1 MAAVNKGKVRNVTPV
16 AYEFNV
22 RARLSED
29 ITGAGV
35 QLVYTG
41 VIADGVPV
49 MSKAPIAGITEAHG
63 ISLEKGSAGDV
74 IDVGISGELDG
85 FTGMTAG
92 AAIYP
97 STATAGEMDTTAIAN
112 AVVRVRAH
120 SATRIRFHYV

>member
-1 MAAVNKGKVRNVTPV
+1 MALVAESKVRNVTPV
-16 AYEFNV
+16 AYEFNI

-29 ITGAGV
+29 ISGAGT

-41 VIADGVPV
+41 VITDGVPV
-49 MSKAPIAGITEAHG
+49 MSKAPTTGITEADG

-85 FTGMTAG
+85 FTGMTPG
-92 AAIYP
+92 AKLYP
-97 STATAGEMDTTAIAN
+97 STTSAGRLDTTAIAN
-112 AVVRVRAH
+112 AVVRVKAH